1 VTTVRA
7 LAAALESIYPLS
19 SALPDDPTG
28 PQLGRLDR
36 RVSSVFVALD
46 PDREAIRAATRLG
59 AEVLVTHHPLW
70 WKPPRR
76 RIAPSVAPA
85 ARPGLLPPTRLTA
98 DLAAA
103 RPALEAI
110 ERGLAILAA
119 HTNADFAA
127 GGLCDALAKAL
138 GLGAIAPLRMEG
150 EIPVGRL
157 GETARPV
164 AWPVFRKLLRR
175 RFGGAI
181 RLAGS
186 PPRLIRRVAV
196 SSGSGADLLADAIAA
211 GADLL
216 VTGDVKY
223 HAARIAAETKNFALV
238 DAGHFETERLF
249 IPLTAAALRRRFP
262 QLKIRVHRPHTP
274 FRRL

>member
-1 VTTVRA
+1 M
-7 LAAALESIYPLS
+7 
-19 SALPDDPTG
+19 
-28 PQLGRLDR
+28 
-36 RVSSVFVALD
+36 
-46 PDREAIRAATRLG
+46 
-59 AEVLVTHHPLW
+59 
-70 WKPPRR
+70 
-76 RIAPSVAPA
+76 APA
-85 ARPGLLPPTRLTA
+85 ARPGLLPPARLTV
-98 DLAAA
+98 DQAAA
-103 RPALEAI
+103 RPALEAM

-119 HTNADFAA
+119 HTNADFAP
-127 GGLCDALAKAL
+127 GGLCDALVAAL

-157 GETARPV
+157 GELVRPV
-164 AWPVFRKLLRR
+164 SWSIFRANLRR

-196 SSGSGADLLADAIAA
+196 CSGSGADLLPDAVAA

-223 HAARIAAETKNFALV
+223 HAARIAAETENFALV

-262 QLKIRVHRPHTP
+262 QLKIRVHRPRTP